1 MTDLI
6 PARAHYHGAGG
17 QRFSGT
23 ADTLASIAP
32 EGLDFSYSAMD
43 GGFCN
48 FYEQAYHSW
57 YRWYFLTKE
66 VMDLTT
72 KYSIEETVRYIN
84 CGFDPC
90 ACSFWCCRPFDV
102 YAAR

>member
-1 MTDLI
+1 MTDPI
-6 PARAHYHGAGG
+6 PACARYYGAGA
-17 QRFSGT
+17 QCFSDT
-23 ADTLASIAP
+23 ANTLASIAP
-32 EGLDFSYSAMD
+32 EGLDFSYSGVE

-48 FYEQAYHSW
+48 PFEQAYHSW

-72 KYSIEETVRYIN
+72 KYSIEETVRCIN
-84 CGFDPC
+84 CGFNPC
-90 ACSFWCCRPFDV
+90 ACSFWCYPLLGI